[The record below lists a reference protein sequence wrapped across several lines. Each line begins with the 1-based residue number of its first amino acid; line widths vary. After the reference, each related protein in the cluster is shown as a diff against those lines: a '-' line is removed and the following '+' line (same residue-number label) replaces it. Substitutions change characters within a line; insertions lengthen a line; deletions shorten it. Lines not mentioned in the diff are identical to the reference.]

1 MKFNQMNIIEKQ
13 IESICKE
20 LGVFSLY
27 KKEKQR
33 EFLFRNR
40 NKQEEAIALDRELNT
55 SWNK

>member
-1 MKFNQMNIIEKQ
+1 MNIIEKQ